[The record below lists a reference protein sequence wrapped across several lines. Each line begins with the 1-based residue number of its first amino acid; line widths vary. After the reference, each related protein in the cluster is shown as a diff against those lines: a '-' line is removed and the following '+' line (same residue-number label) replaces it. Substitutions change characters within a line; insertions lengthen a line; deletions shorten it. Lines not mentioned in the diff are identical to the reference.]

1 MNTRDVL
8 INMNY
13 KSEYAEIQLALSYD
27 SSAYDFNH
35 KLYELTREK
44 LGVAYC
50 CFTILLNEV
59 AEDESNSDGIMTSIG
74 YIKKA
79 LLRENV

>member
-1 MNTRDVL
+1 MK
-8 INMNY
+8 Y
-13 KSEYAEIQLALSYD
+13 KSEFAEIQLALAYD

-50 CFTILLNEV
+50 CFTILLN
-59 AEDESNSDGIMTSIG
+59 
-74 YIKKA
+74 
-79 LLRENV
+79 